1 MLDDLQPII
10 IKFPS
15 SCRYIHIYAISDL
28 HIGAKECNI
37 KKFKL
42 WLDMVINDPVG
53 YVVICGDMINNGLK
67 DSKTNVYEEVLRPSD
82 QCDLLIKLLKPLA
95 DAGRILG
102 WIGGNHE
109 YRSVRESDDDPAYNC
124 ARTLGVSDR
133 YRQNFAGIKIS
144 LGTDP
149 RKRTRQCTYVIG
161 LIHGA
166 SRIKH
171 MKFCNSLEGFDIVYS
186 GHVHDPYLEIGTKL
200 IFDTHN
206 NAMYTKSH
214 KRIVLP
220 AFLEPGGYA
229 LRGEFLPQ
237 SYADISRTTLYGYR
251 KAFDHTYLNL
261 DGAL

>member
-1 MLDDLQPII
+1 MLDDLQPILI
-10 IKFPS
+10 QFSKDCSF
-15 SCRYIHIYAISDL
+15 IHIYPASDL

-37 KKFKL
+37 KKIKKWASIVL
-42 WLDMVINDPVG
+42 ADPVG
-53 YVVICGDMINNGLK
+53 YAVFCGDLINNGLK
-67 DSKTNVYEEVLRPSD
+67 DSKTNVYEETMRPRE
-82 QCDLLIKLLKPLA
+82 QCETLISIMKPLA

-109 YRSVRESDDDPAYNC
+109 YRSIREADDDPAYNC
-124 ARTLGVSDR
+124 ACRLGVADR

-144 LGTDP
+144 LGQHP
-149 RKRTRQCTYVIG
+149 RKKTRPCTYVIA
-161 LIHGA
+161 LIHGT

-171 MKFCNSLEGFDIVYS
+171 MKFCNCLDGFDIIYS

-200 IFDTHN
+200 VFDTHN
-206 NAMYTKSH
+206 NSIYTKSH

-229 LRGEFLPQ
+229 LRGEYAPQ
-237 SYADISRTTLYGYR
+237 TFADVAMTTLHGFR

-261 DGAL
+261 DGAS